1 VSYGHFTEFLAYD
14 RIYKKNRN
22 KQFPLENFP
31 GSRSHSPYYIL
42 EASTPTDEFF
52 LRDGI
57 NKNGQYLEFLR
68 ERRGFCQRI
77 ISEEKHS
84 FELNFGNIIRTMR
97 STTGEISK
105 WKLFVSVFLIKPCH
119 RLKIQ

>member
-1 VSYGHFTEFLAYD
+1 MTGFYE
-14 RIYKKNRN
+14 KNRN

-31 GSRSHSPYYIL
+31 DSRSHSPYYIL

-68 ERRGFCQRI
+68 ERHGFCQRI

-84 FELNFGNIIRTMR
+84 FELKLWEYNKDYEIYYWGNFQVEIIFFGFSHKTF
-97 STTGEISK
+97 S
-105 WKLFVSVFLIKPCH
+105 
-119 RLKIQ
+119 